1 MSSIAEIVRETSLQC
16 HGARRGLPGQTGA
29 VAGLDGRRRAAKRL
43 RAIAADM
50 EAQLP
55 APLTAAM
62 RAMVKRASELALA
75 AELLRGELV
84 RGGPVAISE
93 IVKLENLASRAARDL
108 HNRAAARGPTS
119 GPSLSEYLAA
129 KAASAEAEDEP
140 EAEPVTGVA
149 AISEK
154 RTTGRRG

>member
-1 MSSIAEIVRETSLQC
+1 MSSATEIARETSLRC
-16 HGARRGLPGQTGA
+16 PGDRRGLPGKTGA
-29 VAGLDGRRRAAKRL
+29 VAGLDGRLRAARRL

-75 AELLRGELV
+75 AEMARGQLV
-84 RGGPVAISE
+84 SGQAVSIAE
-93 IVKLENLASRAARDL
+93 VVKLENLAARAARDL

-119 GPSLSEYLAA
+119 GPTLGDLLRQDRADQLAA
-129 KAASAEAEDEP
+129 AAGADD
-140 EAEPVTGVA
+140 GA
-149 AISEK
+149 AK
-154 RTTGRRG
+154 

>member
-1 MSSIAEIVRETSLQC
+1 MSNAVETARETTLRC
-16 HGARRGLPGQTGA
+16 PGDRRGLPGKTGA
-29 VAGLDGRRRAAKRL
+29 VSGLDGRSRSARRL

-119 GPSLSEYLAA
+119 GPLGDLLRQDIADRREAA
-129 KAASAEAEDEP
+129 
-140 EAEPVTGVA
+140 T
-149 AISEK
+149 
-154 RTTGRRG
+154 